1 MRPLI
6 PSISNFGGGLE
17 HLISAYVSGAL
28 RRPVMIMRMGVQ
40 VLISF
45 RWVARTVG
53 KSSSTSEVL
62 GVHGTKVVE
71 ESHCYRNNINQSI
84 ERTLIGYRNTI
95 TCILYRR

>member
-53 KSSSTSEVL
+53 KSSSTYEVL
-62 GVHGTKVVE
+62 GVHGIKVVE

-95 TCILYRR
+95 TCILYWR